1 MMTPTCKKEKEEEEE
16 RFKDVLE
23 ESYAK
28 LVK

>member
-1 MMTPTCKKEKEEEEE
+1 MMTPTCQKKEEEE

-23 ESYAK
+23 ESSAK